1 MQCIVSEVL
10 CYTQNHFSGATRDN
24 MVTALTGC
32 YNEDEILIA
41 KNLLFSVVDGMASK
55 PDGLSRNIKR
65 QGGENKKL
73 QDCRD
78 MLTLYREL
86 DQAKAELPR
95 FVAANLARIPTV
107 KPGEV
112 DIYYMAV
119 TVANLSTQ
127 LEKVTARLAALEN
140 QKPSS
145 PPFSSQDA
153 AVSRSWPE
161 LPTPNPDSALGL
173 QQTLAQPESGTGN
186 WASIALNNAAE
197 WKESDKRPARPP
209 APIRVKGSRN
219 DVGEKLKTVPRKT
232 VLAAYVGRLHVDTT
246 PEDLSEFLVNEGM
259 KGIVC
264 QKLKAKEGRT
274 FKTAAFYV
282 TCSPESSD
290 LFYDENCWPE
300 GVELR
305 DWVYYNNN
313 RR

>member
-1 MQCIVSEVL
+1 MEMQCIVSEVL

-65 QGGENKKL
+65 QDGEIKKL
-73 QDCRD
+73 HNCRD

-127 LEKVTARLAALEN
+127 LEKVTARLAAWRTRNHLLH
-140 QKPSS
+140 PS
-145 PPFSSQDA
+145 PHRMLRFPDHG
-153 AVSRSWPE
+153 
-161 LPTPNPDSALGL
+161 PNCPRRT
-173 QQTLAQPESGTGN
+173 Q
-186 WASIALNNAAE
+186 
-197 WKESDKRPARPP
+197 
-209 APIRVKGSRN
+209 
-219 DVGEKLKTVPRKT
+219 TVPWDFS
-232 VLAAYVGRLHVDTT
+232 RLW
-246 PEDLSEFLVNEGM
+246 PSPSQAQ
-259 KGIVC
+259 GIG
-264 QKLKAKEGRT
+264 QASR
-274 FKTAAFYV
+274 
-282 TCSPESSD
+282 
-290 LFYDENCWPE
+290 
-300 GVELR
+300 
-305 DWVYYNNN
+305 
-313 RR
+313 